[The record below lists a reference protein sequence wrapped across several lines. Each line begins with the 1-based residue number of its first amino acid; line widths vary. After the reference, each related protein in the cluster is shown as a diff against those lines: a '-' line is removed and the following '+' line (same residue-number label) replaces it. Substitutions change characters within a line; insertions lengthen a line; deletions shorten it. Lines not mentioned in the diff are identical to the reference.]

1 MVEKVDAN
9 DINFDLM
16 NPEQDDLKA
25 NEREDDNILAAVDD
39 STNPVMGQ
47 QADTRN
53 DDVTANESELKVDD
67 FQFNVGGAK

>member
-25 NEREDDNILAAVDD
+25 KEREDDNILVAVDD
-39 STNPVMGQ
+39 STNPVMGP

-53 DDVTANESELKVDD
+53 DDVTANESELKVND
-67 FQFNVGGAK
+67 FQFNVGGVK

>member
-25 NEREDDNILAAVDD
+25 NERKDDNILAAVDD